1 MTPEK
6 RDVLMEQKKKHDNYL
21 KQWGLRP
28 RDNKR
33 DDICEYADFSE
44 SKPVAMQITL
54 STELKKDL
62 NYIKLDRNKS
72 FNYII
77 CLSLI
82 HI

>member
-44 SKPVAMQITL
+44 SKLLQC
-54 STELKKDL
+54 K
-62 NYIKLDRNKS
+62 
-72 FNYII
+72 
-77 CLSLI
+77 
-82 HI
+82 